1 MTRLLAR
8 ALGCAIFG
16 ALAGAAAM
24 ILLSGL
30 DPRFT
35 LEMTQDRP
43 GLLRGFYPGERDGEL
58 TFAWTA
64 DRAEMPLA
72 GLDRNVPWTAR
83 IRVRGGRRDPSTL
96 PTVTVLADNV
106 PVATRQTSNTF
117 EELEATIPARVGHVR
132 GVTLALAVSNT
143 FVPGPADTRA
153 LGVQVDR
160 ISVEPATLGAFPPR
174 RTVAAAALGSAVFG
188 AIFGLLAA
196 TATTAVAAAT
206 LVAVAQAT
214 VLRIGLGPFAPWL
227 TLVVAL
233 AASIGIALLVVAL
246 VVERRRHAR
255 LRHTARFA
263 LMFTGAA
270 LYLHL
275 LVLLHPDKLL
285 AEAPLHA
292 ARLSLLT
299 AGAFSYPSAF
309 YMAALPFAH
318 LAADRVRLLW
328 IVAAVAE
335 AISFLFLYWMI
346 VRGTGDRILAAIA
359 VAVVQLLPIAFQ
371 FMAEARF
378 TAVFGEAATLVTMS
392 AATAA
397 LLDRRRWQFWATGVA
412 ALVAFLSDVGTF
424 ITLASTLAAST
435 LLLIALGSRNGRRA
449 GIALAI
455 TLAAAAVLAAVMP
468 SERFAPGTGVL
479 RVEVSEG
486 TAPPPSEAS
495 RSAAE
500 TPLGRALVVLGL
512 PISAFGWPFLLLAAI
527 GIGVN
532 LRARQFD
539 DWWLLV
545 WGWLLATFALIAVN
559 AFRGGDVVRDYY
571 AAMPSLAVF
580 AAAGVVTL
588 WNAGGERRALAVA
601 TSALGTAIG
610 VVGWLGVIGPALE

>member
-16 ALAGAAAM
+16 ALTGAAAM

-35 LEMTQDRP
+35 LEMTQNRP
-43 GLLRGFYPGERDGEL
+43 GLLRGFYPGERDGAL

-64 DRAEMPLA
+64 GRAEMPLA
-72 GLDRNVPWTAR
+72 GLDRNVPWRAR

-96 PTVTVLADNV
+96 PTLTVLADNV

-117 EELEATIPARVGHVR
+117 EELEATIPARTGHVR

-143 FVPGPADTRA
+143 FIPGPSDGRA

-160 ISVEPATLGAFPPR
+160 ISVEPATVGAFPPR

-188 AIFGLLAA
+188 AVFGLLAA
-196 TATTAVAAAT
+196 TATTAVGAAT

-227 TLVVAL
+227 ALVEAL
-233 AASIGIALLVVAL
+233 AASIGIGLLVVAL
-246 VVERRRHAR
+246 VVERRRHER

-285 AEAPLHA
+285 AGAISHA

-299 AGAFSYPSAF
+299 AGAISYPSAF
-309 YMAALPFAH
+309 YVAALPFAH
-318 LAADRVRLLW
+318 LAADRASLLW

-359 VAVVQLLPIAFQ
+359 VAVVQLLPIGFQ
-371 FMAEARF
+371 FMAEARL
-378 TAVFGEAATLVTMS
+378 TAVFGQAVTLVAMS
-392 AATAA
+392 LATAA
-397 LLDRRRWQFWATGVA
+397 LLDGRRWQFWATGVA
-412 ALVAFLSDVGTF
+412 ALVAFLSDAGTF

-449 GIALAI
+449 GIALGI
-455 TLAAAAVLAAVMP
+455 TLVAAAVLAAAIP
-468 SERFAPGTGVL
+468 SERFAPVAGVDVRL
-479 RVEVSEG
+479 EVKVG
-486 TAPPPSEAS
+486 PAPSPELPHPGAEAPLS
-495 RSAAE
+495 RAAD
-500 TPLGRALVVLGL
+500 ALGL
-512 PISAFGWPFLLLAAI
+512 PISCFGWPFLLLAVM
-527 GIGVN
+527 GIVVN
-532 LRARQFD
+532 LRTRQFD

-545 WGWLLATFALIAVN
+545 WGWLLATVALIAVN
-559 AFRGGDVVRDYY
+559 VFRGGDVARDYY
-571 AAMPSLAVF
+571 AAMPSVAVF
-580 AAAGVVTL
+580 AATGVVTL
-588 WNAGGERRALAVA
+588 WNAGGQRRALAVA
-601 TSALGTAIG
+601 TSALGAAIG
-610 VVGWLGVIGPALE
+610 VIGWLGVLGPALE

>member
-43 GLLRGFYPGERDGEL
+43 GLLRGFYPGERDGAL

-72 GLDRNVPWTAR
+72 GLDRNVSWTAR

-96 PTVTVLADNV
+96 PTLTVLADNV

-117 EELEATIPARVGHVR
+117 EELEATIPARTGHAR

-143 FVPGPADTRA
+143 FVPGPSDARA
-153 LGVQVDR
+153 LGVQIDR
-160 ISVEPATLGAFPPR
+160 ISVQPATLGAFPPR
-174 RTVAAAALGSAVFG
+174 RTVAAAALGSGVFG

-227 TLVVAL
+227 TLVEAL
-233 AASIGIALLVVAL
+233 AASIGIALLLVAL
-246 VVERRRHAR
+246 VVERWRHER

-263 LMFTGAA
+263 LMFTGSA

-285 AEAPLHA
+285 ADATFHA
-292 ARLSLLT
+292 GRLSLLT
-299 AGAFSYPSAF
+299 AGAFSYPIAF
-309 YMAALPFAH
+309 YVAALPFAR
-318 LAADRVRLLW
+318 LVADRVSLLW
-328 IVAAVAE
+328 TVAAVAE
-335 AISFLFLYWMI
+335 AVSFLFFYWMI
-346 VRGTGDRILAAIA
+346 VRGTGDRVLAAIA
-359 VAVVQLLPIAFQ
+359 VAVVQLLPIGFQ
-371 FMAEARF
+371 YMADARL
-378 TAVFGEAATLVTMS
+378 TAVFGQAATLVTMS

-397 LLDRRRWQFWATGVA
+397 LVDRRPWQFWATGAA
-412 ALVAFLSDVGTF
+412 ALVAFLSDVGSFTA
-424 ITLASTLAAST
+424 LASTLGASS
-435 LLLIALGSRNGRRA
+435 LLLVAFGSRGGRKAGVALG
-449 GIALAI
+449 I
-455 TLAAAAVLAAVMP
+455 TLVTAAGLAAVIPSERSAREAGLAVRLEVATRPAPPPELSRPASETVTARAAAVLGQPV
-468 SERFAPGTGVL
+468 
-479 RVEVSEG
+479 
-486 TAPPPSEAS
+486 
-495 RSAAE
+495 
-500 TPLGRALVVLGL
+500 
-512 PISAFGWPFLLLAAI
+512 SAFGWPFFLLAVL
-527 GIGVN
+527 GVVVN
-532 LRARQFD
+532 VRARRVD

-545 WGWLLATFALIAVN
+545 WGWLLATFALIFVD
-559 AFRGGDVVRDYY
+559 AFRGQAVREYY
-571 AAMPSLAVF
+571 AAVPPVAVF
-580 AAAGVVTL
+580 AATGVVTL
-588 WNAGGERRALAVA
+588 WNAGGQRRALAVA
-601 TSALGTAIG
+601 ASALGAALG
-610 VVGWLGVIGPALE
+610 VIGWLGVLGPALE

>member
-43 GLLRGFYPGERDGEL
+43 GLLRGFYPGERDGAL

-83 IRVRGGRRDPSTL
+83 IRVRGGRLDPSTL
-96 PTVTVLADNV
+96 PTLTVLADDV
-106 PVATRQTSNTF
+106 PVATRRTSNTF
-117 EELEATIPARVGHVR
+117 EELEATIPARTGHAR

-143 FVPGPADTRA
+143 FVPGASDARA
-153 LGVQVDR
+153 LGVQIDR

-174 RTVAAAALGSAVFG
+174 RTVAAAALGSGVFG

-227 TLVVAL
+227 TLVEAL
-233 AASIGIALLVVAL
+233 AASIGIALLVIAL
-246 VVERRRHAR
+246 VVERWRHER

-285 AEAPLHA
+285 ADATTHA
-292 ARLSLLT
+292 ARFSLLT
-299 AGAFSYPSAF
+299 ISRHSFPNAF
-309 YMAALPFAH
+309 YVAALPFAQ
-318 LAADRVRLLW
+318 LAADRVSLLW

-335 AISFLFLYWMI
+335 AISFLFFYWMI
-346 VRGTGDRILAAIA
+346 VRGTGDRVLAAIA
-359 VAVVQLLPIAFQ
+359 VAVVQLLPIGFQ
-371 FMAEARF
+371 FMAEARL
-378 TAVFGEAATLVTMS
+378 TAVFGQAATLVAMS

-397 LLDRRRWQFWATGVA
+397 LLDRRKWHFWAIAVA
-412 ALVAFLSDVGTF
+412 ALVAFLSDAGSVT
-424 ITLASTLAAST
+424 TLASTLAASS
-435 LLLIALGSRNGRRA
+435 LLLIAFGSRNGRRA
-449 GIALAI
+449 GIALGI
-455 TLAAAAVLAAVMP
+455 TLVAATVLTAIIFSEPFAPAGSMHAHREFQRPLAPSELSALATETPPSRAAAVL
-468 SERFAPGTGVL
+468 R
-479 RVEVSEG
+479 
-486 TAPPPSEAS
+486 
-495 RSAAE
+495 
-500 TPLGRALVVLGL
+500 L
-512 PISAFGWPFLLLAAI
+512 PISSFGWPFLLLAAM
-527 GIGVN
+527 GVVVN
-532 LRARQFD
+532 LRARRFD

-545 WGWLLATFALIAVN
+545 WGWLFATFALIAVN
-559 AFRGGDVVRDYY
+559 VFRGDVARDYY
-571 AAMPSLAVF
+571 AAMPAVAVF
-580 AAAGVVTL
+580 AASGVVTL
-588 WNAGGERRALAVA
+588 WNAGGQRRALAVA
-601 TSALGTAIG
+601 TSALGAAIG
-610 VVGWLGVIGPALE
+610 VIGWLGVLGPALE